1 MPVSSTLVRRLVV
14 APLVLLAEAAVIVLS
29 PLLGLVAA
37 AASPLLGGSRPLRIV
52 AISVGYAARH
62 LAGTIACLG
71 LWIASGFGRHAES
84 ARMQRAHY
92 AVLRWFVGGVYRS
105 MVRLARVDVQVT
117 ESKAAEA
124 ALSAGRRPVVV
135 LSRHAGEG
143 DSLLI
148 LHELLCRHRR
158 RPRLV
163 LHEALRMDPL
173 IDVLG
178 RRLPNRFVDPRGG
191 DTEVEI
197 AAMTKDIGDDGA
209 VLIFP
214 EGGNFS
220 PARRQRGIERLERGG
235 YDEQAARAREMHHV
249 CAPRPGGALAA
260 LEAAPH
266 ADMVFVAHVGVPNGL
281 RDLWRLL
288 PSHQTVELRL
298 WIVGSEEIPSGRDER
313 IAWLFDWWWTLDQ
326 WVGERRERDPSFDEA
341 SGRPS

>member
-1 MPVSSTLVRRLVV
+1 MRVPPWPVRRLVV
-14 APLVLLAEAAVIVLS
+14 APLILLAGIAVVLLS

-37 AASPLLGGSRPLRIV
+37 LASPLAGGWRPLRVLGIAV
-52 AISVGYAARH
+52 DFAARH
-62 LAGTIACLG
+62 VACTLACLG
-71 LWIASGFGRHAES
+71 LWVACGFGRHAGS

-105 MVRLARVDVQVT
+105 MARLANVDVQVA
-117 ESKAAEA
+117 ESQAAEE
-124 ALSAGRRPVVV
+124 ALSSGRQPVVV

-148 LHELLCRHRR
+148 LHQLLCRHGR

-197 AAMTKDIGDDGA
+197 AAMTRDIGDDGA

-214 EGGNFS
+214 EGGNFT

-235 YDEQAARAREMHHV
+235 HAEQATRAREMTHV
-249 CAPRPGGALAA
+249 SAPRPGGALAA
-260 LEAAPH
+260 VEAARH
-266 ADMVFVAHVGVPNGL
+266 ADVVFVAHVGVPTGV
-281 RDLWRLL
+281 RETWRLL
-288 PSHQTVELRL
+288 PAPQTVQLRL
-298 WIVGSEEIPSGRDER
+298 WFVSADDIPLDRDEQ
-313 IAWLFDWWWTLDQ
+313 IAWLFERWQTIDR
-326 WVGERRERDPSFDEA
+326 WVGERLGDC
-341 SGRPS
+341 